1 MRYLALICV
10 LFSTFGAR
18 AAYNYQNYPWTY
30 SGDKLIAYA
39 SIHKDSLLK
48 NAKAIYPRYMQ
59 YAPYIRSIAREHKV
73 PLEIAALAAIESGFD
88 PSAKSPVGAAGM
100 WQFMPPTAREYG
112 LKVNRNVDQRLDWK
126 RSTKAAVT
134 YIRWLAE
141 DKFGGDYE
149 TAIMAYNY
157 GVGNMMKVIK
167 RSKTSNAWTLINANQ
182 VPLETEEHLMRFLIY
197 LQIFKHLDLQA

>member
-1 MRYLALICV
+1 M
-10 LFSTFGAR
+10 
-18 AAYNYQNYPWTY
+18 
-30 SGDKLIAYA
+30 K
-39 SIHKDSLLK
+39 
-48 NAKAIYPRYMQ
+48 
-59 YAPYIRSIAREHKV
+59 YAPYIRSIARAHKV
-73 PLEIAALAAIESGFD
+73 PLEIAALASIESGFD

-141 DKFGGDYE
+141 IKFGGDYE